1 MSPQSSAARRLEQ
14 VQGQLPPVPTDDVQT
29 TPFPNLPVGAQYL
42 HLNNAAKRNALSV
55 AVLEDLRDQLHAY
68 NRSPLDGQVRFLPPF
83 EPDILAHLEMAFYD
97 LNSEAGK
104 KYGWLV
110 HTEQWNQHRSNL
122 PRVLVLRSDG
132 PVFCSGHDLNEIRNM
147 SHAEAKDLFA
157 LCAEVMSLIRRCPVP
172 VIGAIQGLAT
182 AAGAQ
187 LALTTD
193 FAIAHASTQ
202 FRLPGSSMGFPCMS
216 PVTAVSRKVGNAFG
230 YEMFALSKAYRAD
243 ELPGKPLRVLDDNA
257 PLDEAIGEI
266 VANYT
271 QRTAAQPQAYGKWA
285 YWTQAGMQGRGST
298 ADGYEDAAVW
308 AGNAMALFA
317 QTGDA
322 KEGIGAF
329 LEKRQASWLT

>member
-1 MSPQSSAARRLEQ
+1 MPPQTSAARRLEQ
-14 VQGQLPPVPTDDVQT
+14 VQSQLRHGTTDRIKTTAFPDLPT
-29 TPFPNLPVGAQYL
+29 GAQYL

-55 AVLEDLRDQLHAY
+55 AVLEDLRDQLYTY

-83 EPDILAHLEMAFYD
+83 DPAILAELEMASNNPY
-97 LNSEAGK
+97 SEAGR

-110 HTEQWNQHRSNL
+110 NTEQWNQHRSNL
-122 PRVLVLRSDG
+122 PRVIVLRSEG

-147 SHAEAKDLFA
+147 SHDEAKNLFA

-172 VIGAIQGLAT
+172 VVGAVQGLAT

-187 LALTTD
+187 LALTAD
-193 FAIAHASTQ
+193 FPIAHAATQ
-202 FRLPGSSMGFPCMS
+202 FRLPGSSMGFPCIS
-216 PVTAVSRKVGNAFG
+216 PVTAVSRKVGNPFG

-243 ELPGKPLRVLDDNA
+243 ELPGRPLQVIDDNS
-257 PLDEAIGEI
+257 PLDEAVGEI
-266 VANYT
+266 VDYYT
-271 QRTAAQPQAYGKWA
+271 QRTAAQPQAFGKWA
-285 YWTQAGMQGRGST
+285 YWTQVGMQGRTTS
-298 ADGYEDAAVW
+298 ADGYENAAAW
-308 AGNAMALFA
+308 AGTAMALFA